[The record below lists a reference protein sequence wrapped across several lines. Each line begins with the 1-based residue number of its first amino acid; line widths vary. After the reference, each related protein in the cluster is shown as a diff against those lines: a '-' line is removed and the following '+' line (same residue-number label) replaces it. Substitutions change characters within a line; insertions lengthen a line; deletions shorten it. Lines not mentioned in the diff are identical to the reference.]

1 MIAHHHDV
9 ALVVLSVAIAILG
22 SYTALDLFRHV
33 RGKTGVKARW
43 LAATAAA
50 MGLSI
55 WSMHFVAMLAFDVG
69 ITVGYSVRL
78 TLLSLLVAIAVT
90 AVAFA
95 AVTRSNPCLSRIL
108 AAGLFMGIGICAM
121 HYIGMAA
128 MRLSARLTYDR
139 TLVALSVLIAIG
151 ASTVALVLALK
162 SRRLCWRAAG
172 AVVLGLA
179 ISGMHYVAMLAAT
192 FTLLASNPSPT
203 EGMGSR
209 GLALNVTAA
218 TLFILL
224 LGLTTARF
232 DRRFGASEAR
242 FRSLVTNMRGIVFRR
257 ASPGRGELGYAQGMA
272 QLYGLDAGCITGA
285 VDKNGHLDMVR
296 WHRSMHPDDLAAY
309 RAAERGYVERGEPFA
324 LDYRI
329 IHPVTGKVRWIHEVA
344 WVAEDPVTGCVSL
357 DSYILDRTEQKN
369 VEASLRESEERNRRL
384 VEAAPVAILT
394 YADWR
399 CTYANPRAVR
409 LLGGGRAED
418 LLGRHIMDLVQGDA
432 FEALRRDLAAYPHGS
447 GEALTWELLCTRCDG
462 SQFPAEASAVTIMQR
477 EEPAVQLVLVD
488 LTERKQAEA
497 AQALLIDEVNHR
509 VKNILAT
516 IDAMIGFTVEGAG
529 SAEELGATLAGRI
542 TAMSRTH
549 DLLTSGR
556 WEGAELSDLLEREL
570 QPYAVAEQVSMAG
583 ERLLLK
589 PKAALSLSLV
599 VHELATNALRHGA
612 LSVPEGRIDVFWSVY
627 RTAERQT
634 WRLVWQE
641 SGGPIGTVPRRRG
654 FGTTLIERAAIQD
667 LGGKARLRFAPPGF
681 CCELECPLTPIVAE
695 EALPLRPTGG
705 DDGDAVDAEEVL
717 AGTRV
722 LVVEDEVLLTMM
734 IETAL
739 GQAGAE
745 LIGPA
750 STLAEAVSLSRTER
764 LDAAV
769 LDVNLNDEVAFPV
782 ADFLRERGVP
792 FIFATGYA
800 AEAAIPRH
808 HRDIPRLSKPYR
820 GDQLRRVL
828 AQALARYRH
837 ASRTARL
844 PARPDQARSG
854 LP

>member
-1 MIAHHHDV
+1 MLAHHHDV
-9 ALVVLSVAIAILG
+9 TLVILSVATAILG

-33 RGKTGVKARW
+33 RGQAGVQARW
-43 LAATAAA
+43 LAAAAAA

-55 WSMHFVAMLAFDVG
+55 WSMHFVAMLAFDLGIAVCYDVG
-69 ITVGYSVRL
+69 L
-78 TLLSLLVAIAVT
+78 TLISLLVAVAVT
-90 AVAFA
+90 AVAFVA
-95 AVTRSNPCLSRIL
+95 AARSNPRPARIL
-108 AAGLFMGIGICAM
+108 AAGLVMGLGICAM

-128 MRLSARLTYDR
+128 MRLPARLSYDR
-139 TLVALSVLIAIG
+139 ALVALSVLIAVG

-162 SRRLCWRAAG
+162 NRRLGWRVAG
-172 AVVLGLA
+172 AIALGLA
-179 ISGMHYVAMLAAT
+179 IAGMHYVAMLAAT
-192 FTLLASNPSPT
+192 FTPLAGEPSAS
-203 EGMGSR
+203 EGIGSR

-224 LGLTTARF
+224 LGLATARF

-242 FRSLVTNMRGIVFRR
+242 FRSLVTNMRGIAFRR
-257 ASPGRGELGYAQGMA
+257 ASPGRGELGYEQDMA
-272 QLYGLDAGCITGA
+272 QLYGLDAKRITGA
-285 VDKNGHLDMVR
+285 VDEDGQLSMTR
-296 WHRSMHPDDLAAY
+296 WYRAVHPEDRAAY
-309 RAAERGYVERGEPFA
+309 STAERGHVERHQPFA

-329 IHPVTGKVRWIHEVA
+329 IHPATGKVRWIHEVA
-344 WVAEDPVTGCVSL
+344 WVAEDPATGRL
-357 DSYILDRTEQKN
+357 WFDSYMLDRTEQKC

-384 VEAAPVAILT
+384 VETAPVAILI

-409 LLGGGRAED
+409 LLGGRSPED
-418 LLGRHIMDLVQGDA
+418 LVGRHIVDLVQGDV
-432 FEALRRDLAAYPHGS
+432 FETMRRDLAACPHSS
-447 GEALTWELLCTRCDG
+447 GEALTWELSCTRCDG
-462 SQFPAEASAVTIMQR
+462 SQFPASASAVTITQHKQ
-477 EEPAVQLVLVD
+477 PTVQLVLVD

-497 AQALLIDEVNHR
+497 AQALLIDELNHR

-542 TAMSRTH
+542 TAMARTH

-556 WEGAELSDLLEREL
+556 WEGAELSELLEREL
-570 QPYAVAEQVSMAG
+570 QPYAVAEQVRVAG
-583 ERLLLK
+583 ARLLLK

-599 VHELATNALRHGA
+599 VHELATNALKHGA
-612 LSVPEGRIDVFWSVY
+612 LSVPEGRIEVSWSVD

-641 SGGPIGTVPRRRG
+641 SGGPVATAPRRRG
-654 FGTTLIERAAIQD
+654 FGTTLIERAAARD

-681 CCELECPLTPIVAE
+681 CCELECPLTPIVTE

-722 LVVEDEVLLTMM
+722 LVVEDEMLLTMV

-745 LIGPA
+745 PVGPA
-750 STLAEAVSLSRTER
+750 STLAEAVSLAQAER

-769 LDVNLNDEVAFPV
+769 LDVNLNDEAVFPV

-800 AEAAIPRH
+800 AEAAIPPR
-808 HRDIPRLSKPYR
+808 HRDIPRLPKPYR
-820 GDQLRRVL
+820 SDQLRRVL
-828 AQALARYRH
+828 AQALTRHRY
-837 ASRTARL
+837 ASRAAGL